1 MFWLQQT
8 EADVPA
14 NNDWLCANEA
24 LCLSGM
30 RFPKRRGD
38 WRLGRWTAKR
48 AFAAYWG
55 CSAESRLLSEIEI
68 RSALSGAPE
77 VVLAGKPAA
86 ASISLSHRA
95 GKAMVAVS
103 GPGVALGCDL
113 EIVEPRSEEF
123 VADYFTSEEQA
134 LVAATSVPDRPAL
147 LALLWSA
154 KESALKALHEG
165 LRLDTRS
172 VLVNLAGNPQVSR
185 DRQQTSSPPGLATWL
200 PAASNCGQNDWGAL
214 QVRCI
219 NRDHTL
225 HGWWHCTGGLVRTV
239 VADPPPLRPVWIDP
253 RHNRCE

>member
-1 MFWLQQT
+1 MNVFWLQQT

-14 NNDWLCANEA
+14 KNDWLCANEA

-30 RFPKRRGD
+30 RFPKRRDD

-48 AFAAYWG
+48 AFVAYSG
-55 CSAESRLLSEIEI
+55 CSLENPLLSEIEI

-77 VVLAGKPAA
+77 VVLGGKPAA

-95 GKAMVAVS
+95 GTAIVAVS
-103 GPGVALGCDL
+103 DPDVALGCDL
-113 EIVEPRSEEF
+113 EVVEPRSEAF
-123 VADYFTSEEQA
+123 IADYFAPEEQA
-134 LVAATSVPDRPAL
+134 LVARTSDRSAL

-172 VLVNLAGNPQVSR
+172 VLVNLAGNPRVSR
-185 DRQQTSSPPGLATWL
+185 DSPQTSSPPGLATWL
-200 PAASNCGQNDWGAL
+200 PATSNCGQNDWRSL
-214 QVRCI
+214 QVRCL
-219 NRDHTL
+219 NCDHIL

-239 VADPPPLRPVWIDP
+239 VADPPLHPPLLLKPTP
-253 RHNRCE
+253 